1 MQFSLNVPGQR
12 EISFVVKP
20 QEIFLIVLFCLL
32 PLLLDCPE
40 DWQHR
45 TPSSKRKGGMD
56 GTTVQV
62 DRIVHW
68 WSKGLPG
75 SACRR
80 GRYRRCLSFD
90 SRGNGHILTLVIKTV
105 LTRRMKQWKNNEF
118 SIGGGMWMT
127 AKAHFG
133 RIPLVKNVVSS
144 WPPLERRG
152 NLRGWFSTFK
162 ALLVFLW
169 LPN

>member
-1 MQFSLNVPGQR
+1 MLFSLNVPGQR

-62 DRIVHW
+62 DRIVH
-68 WSKGLPG
+68 
-75 SACRR
+75 
-80 GRYRRCLSFD
+80 
-90 SRGNGHILTLVIKTV
+90 
-105 LTRRMKQWKNNEF
+105 
-118 SIGGGMWMT
+118 
-127 AKAHFG
+127 
-133 RIPLVKNVVSS
+133 
-144 WPPLERRG
+144 
-152 NLRGWFSTFK
+152 
-162 ALLVFLW
+162 
-169 LPN
+169 